1 MDKTLSLF
9 DVTFDNSSISKT
21 AADALIVPEVTAIL
35 TGIANDVNNKP
46 QTKINQLISRFLVA
60 L

>member
-1 MDKTLSLF
+1 MPLSLF

-46 QTKINQLISRFLVA
+46 LDIAKLSILRFVHFLC
-60 L
+60 